1 MSSDPYRVGTGELCS
16 TGPIAGG
23 LEPFQGFMLLER
35 RVGNAVQNL
44 GDEVLLQLLPVVV
57 DGRLLV
63 EEKCFG
69 LLDFTLDPDLL
80 GDSIDFLS
88 TGTFFDFDLGC
99 RVGSRRGRGRRGR
112 S

>member
-1 MSSDPYRVGTGELCS
+1 MSSDP
-16 TGPIAGG
+16 
-23 LEPFQGFMLLER
+23 LER

-44 GDEVLLQLLPVVV
+44 GNEVLLQLLPVVV

-99 RVGSRRGRGRRGR
+99 RVRSRRGRGRRGR
-112 S
+112 SSGRRPRESRRSLSAGA